1 MKDLDHFCTCS
12 TQGTT
17 GWLQCT
23 GTLVVAK
30 WQPGA
35 TIVNVTA
42 LARMTTMVVVKEIIP
57 VMAFIYRDQDDD
69 VPAHMTT
76 ERE

>member
-1 MKDLDHFCTCS
+1 M
-12 TQGTT
+12 
-17 GWLQCT
+17 
-23 GTLVVAK
+23 VVAK

-42 LARMTTMVVVKEIIP
+42 LARMTTMVVVKEMIP

-69 VPAHMTT
+69 VPAHVTT
-76 ERE
+76 EKE

>member
-1 MKDLDHFCTCS
+1 MSPIREGRILTIS
-12 TQGTT
+12 AVGTTQGTT

-42 LARMTTMVVVKEIIP
+42 LARMTTMVVVKE
-57 VMAFIYRDQDDD
+57 MMIYIEIRK
-69 VPAHMTT
+69 
-76 ERE
+76 

>member
-1 MKDLDHFCTCS
+1 M
-12 TQGTT
+12 
-17 GWLQCT
+17 QCT

-42 LARMTTMVVVKEIIP
+42 LARMTTMVVVKEMIP
-57 VMAFIYRDQDDD
+57 VMAFIYKDQDDD